1 MTNCCDEYCANY
13 GCNQGRDCPVR
24 VAKYKPIM
32 RAADPLPSAQWRAH
46 VNHLAYWMLMG
57 VFGLFWLAFVLL
69 CVHMGAT

>member
-1 MTNCCDEYCANY
+1 MQSCCDEYCANY

-24 VAKYKPIM
+24 VAKYKPVM
-32 RAADPLPSAQWRAH
+32 LAADPLPSSTWRAR

-57 VFGLFWLAFVLL
+57 VLGLFWLAFVLM